1 MRQPLQRRQFM
12 QLTAGVAALAA
23 SDQALADDS
32 LAALWDVDRSLT
44 NFDAAY
50 YGVMPKVV
58 EAAYAANLS
67 WMNRR
72 NSAFMR
78 RATPDRPIDEAL
90 GAARAS
96 TASLINAQPDE
107 IALCGGGTEALY
119 ALITNYRDLKAG
131 DAVIAADVD
140 YDEMQFAM
148 GFLEQSRGVRLVRFG
163 LGDTVDPQ
171 AVLAAYVAVLDATPR
186 AKLLLLTHLSNRNG
200 LVPPVKAIIAA
211 AKARGVDTIL
221 DSAQAIGK
229 LPIDVEDLGADFVGF
244 SLHKWLAAPLSTG
257 GVYIR
262 KARQASIS
270 PYMGAGLLPE
280 TDVRS
285 RLLTGTINYAA
296 HLTIPDA
303 VAFHQ
308 SIGPAAKL
316 ARLRWLH
323 EYWIDRVRDLRSIQ
337 IVGPT
342 GAQAYGAIGAFRP
355 IGLQTI
361 EEARRLQTRIL
372 DRHKVLLVAK
382 AGLASGPV
390 LRVTPAL
397 FTTTAELDR
406 VVQAIRSEFG

>member
-1 MRQPLQRRQFM
+1 M
-12 QLTAGVAALAA
+12 
-23 SDQALADDS
+23 
-32 LAALWDVDRSLT
+32 
-44 NFDAAY
+44 
-50 YGVMPKVV
+50 
-58 EAAYAANLS
+58 
-67 WMNRR
+67 
-72 NSAFMR
+72 
-78 RATPDRPIDEAL
+78 
-90 GAARAS
+90 
-96 TASLINAQPDE
+96 
-107 IALCGGGTEALY
+107 
-119 ALITNYRDLKAG
+119 
-131 DAVIAADVD
+131 
-140 YDEMQFAM
+140 
-148 GFLEQSRGVRLVRFG
+148 
-163 LGDTVDPQ
+163 
-171 AVLAAYVAVLDATPR
+171 
-186 AKLLLLTHLSNRNG
+186 
-200 LVPPVKAIIAA
+200 PPVKAIIAA

-270 PYMGAGLLPE
+270 PYMGNGLLPE

-337 IVGPT
+337 VVGPT

-372 DRHKVLLVAK
+372 DRHKVLVVAK